1 MKTIKT
7 PTGTIKYY
15 KNYVI
20 KKLDNPILKLDQEW
34 LTHYQAVADN
44 NNYLVKVNRIVKE
57 NLTFEMERLDIV
69 SDIAHI
75 FNVSELRHHLTRNVV
90 SEIYKA
96 VNTTWIDS
104 IQYSNDIGLEHGSY
118 FLHGDMALKNIL
130 LLADGSVKIGDPESF
145 HIMDRLHYAESYA
158 AMHTHLMFGLQRLYR
173 DKILPFNATHA
184 IDFAVSA
191 LEEELEIEDR

>member
-173 DKILPFNATHA
+173 DKILQFNATHA
-184 IDFAVSA
+184 NDFEV
-191 LEEELEIEDR
+191 